1 MAGISG
7 YGWKSSKVSAW
18 KQFEAW
24 RAARSAATASLI
36 ANNENFNALFSQA
49 HSAKIE
55 GTAKLAM
62 EAAVKRVNL
71 AAKAKFD
78 EIATTKVAGLDDL
91 KVDKKI

>member
-1 MAGISG
+1 MAGITG
-7 YGWKSSKVSAW
+7 YGWGKTKVSAW

-24 RAARSAATASLI
+24 REARKAATANLMAS
-36 ANNENFNALFSQA
+36 NENFNALFSQA

-62 EAAVKRVNL
+62 EAAVNRVNM

-78 EIATTKVAGLDDL
+78 LIANTKVEGLDDIG
-91 KVDKKI
+91 VDKTV